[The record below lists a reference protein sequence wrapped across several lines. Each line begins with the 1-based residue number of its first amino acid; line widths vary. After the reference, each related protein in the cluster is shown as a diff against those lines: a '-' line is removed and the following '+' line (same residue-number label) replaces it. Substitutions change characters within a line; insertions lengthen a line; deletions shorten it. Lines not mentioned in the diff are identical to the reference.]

1 MQSNI
6 SPLVYMKKNLYLRLT
21 RRYSAKY
28 FVIYYFFIIVIKII
42 LGILFLNSVYVTR
55 NYIINPDKFWDKTL
69 KNDGLLSLQSY
80 CAFTGIYLIC
90 NSIFSIMNNSLITI
104 HIYYG
109 GLKRRLQYANIVFI
123 IFQIVLFVY
132 SFFTLIKFTNLIS
145 LFIFLFIFS
154 VFNLLTSIIYF
165 ILVKRVLRREN
176 LYMLSI
182 RRMESHASEYYQEYL
197 QKEKIKDI
205 YENKNINE

>member
-1 MQSNI
+1 
-6 SPLVYMKKNLYLRLT
+6 MKKNLYLRLT

-28 FVIYYFFIIVIKII
+28 FVIYYFFIIVIKLI

-123 IFQIVLFVY
+123 IFQIALFVY
-132 SFFTLIKFTNLIS
+132 SVFTLVKFTNLIS
-145 LFIFLFIFS
+145 LFLILFIFS
-154 VFNLLTSIIYF
+154 SINLIISTIYF
-165 ILVKRVLRREN
+165 ILVLRVILIENEDYMFSISEMKNVSKKQLEN
-176 LYMLSI
+176 L
-182 RRMESHASEYYQEYL
+182 
-197 QKEKIKDI
+197 QKKIKLL
-205 YENKNINE
+205 ENDKFSLP

>member
-1 MQSNI
+1 MQNNNSSFI
-6 SPLVYMKKNLYLRLT
+6 SLKKNEYLRLT

-28 FVIYYFFIIVIKII
+28 FVIYYFFIIIIKLI

-55 NYIINPDKFWDKTL
+55 HYIINPDKFWEKTF
-69 KNDGLLSLQSY
+69 KNDSLLNLQSY

-90 NSIFSIMNNSLITI
+90 NSIFSIMNNILITI
-104 HIYYG
+104 HIYCG

-123 IFQIVLFVY
+123 IFQIVLFIY
-132 SFFTLIKFTNLIS
+132 SLFTLIKFTSLIS
-145 LFIFLFIFS
+145 LFIILFIFS

>member
-6 SPLVYMKKNLYLRLT
+6 SPLVYLKKNLYLRLT

-28 FVIYYFFIIVIKII
+28 FVIYYFFIIIIKLI

-55 NYIINPDKFWDKTL
+55 HYIINPDKFWDKTFN
-69 KNDGLLSLQSY
+69 NDSLLSLQSY

-90 NSIFSIMNNSLITI
+90 NSIFSIMNNILITI

-123 IFQIVLFVY
+123 IFQIALFLY
-132 SFFTLIKFTNLIS
+132 SIFTLIKFTNLIS
-145 LFIFLFIFS
+145 LFIILFIFS
-154 VFNLLTSIIYF
+154 FFNILTSIIYF
-165 ILVKRVLRREN
+165 MLVKRVLRREN
-176 LYMLSI
+176 IYMLSI
-182 RRMESHASEYYQEYL
+182 RRMESHALEYYQEYL
-197 QKEKIKDI
+197 QKENVKKI
-205 YENKNINE
+205 YENKD

>member
-28 FVIYYFFIIVIKII
+28 FVIYYFFIIVIKLI

-69 KNDGLLSLQSY
+69 KNDGLLNLQSY

-90 NSIFSIMNNSLITI
+90 NSIFLIINNIIITI
-104 HIYYG
+104 HIHYG

-154 VFNLLTSIIYF
+154 VFNLF
-165 ILVKRVLRREN
+165 
-176 LYMLSI
+176 
-182 RRMESHASEYYQEYL
+182 
-197 QKEKIKDI
+197 
-205 YENKNINE
+205 